1 MRKFR
6 KIVWK
11 IWRVWLVVSIPINI
25 ISLFF
30 MACCLDSD
38 IIWPGIIGLIN
49 VSWLLVLII
58 ANDPYRLDKEKR
70 ERRKENETRDKENH
84 IA

>member
-1 MRKFR
+1 M
-6 KIVWK
+6 
-11 IWRVWLVVSIPINI
+11 VSIPINI

-38 IIWPGIIGLIN
+38 TIWPGIIGLIN

-58 ANDPYRLDKEKR
+58 ANDPYRVEQEKR
-70 ERRKENETRDKENH
+70 YRREKNNEVRDKEN